1 MKKYLG
7 IDMGG
12 SSVKGGIVTEKGE
25 VLYEERLR
33 MGKDTPAETLRQ
45 FLKKFDGW
53 KYQSAAIAVAGAVKD
68 GKLVFS
74 PNLRTDGVWDVARDF
89 REWTGKPCSVTN
101 DADAAAFG
109 EWKWGAGKNFRD
121 FLLVT
126 LGTGV
131 GAAAIL
137 NGKPYRPLFG
147 AGLEVGHMIIQKNGR
162 QCRCGAHGCLEAYVG
177 TEALKKDTLRALGG
191 GYVTNKTAFDL
202 YDTNENAKRTVDHF
216 LKNLCCGLT
225 NLINLFRPQAILLGG
240 GISYQL
246 TPFFERMQT
255 EANRAAFAYGKLPV
269 TKILP
274 ARLGNRAGYLGA
286 VCSTLKRGY
295 DK

>member
-7 IDMGG
+7 IDIGG

-25 VLYEERLR
+25 VLFEQRLR
-33 MGKDTPAETLRQ
+33 MRKEDPSGTLCR

-53 KYQSAAIAVAGAVKD
+53 KYHSGAVAVAGAVKE
-68 GKLVFS
+68 GKLLFS
-74 PNLRTDGVWDVARDF
+74 PNLSQENVWDVARDF
-89 REWTGKPCSVTN
+89 RGATGKPCIVVN

-109 EWKWGAGKNFRD
+109 EWKWGAGKNYRD

-147 AGLEVGHMIIQKNGR
+147 AGLEAGHMIVRKNGR
-162 QCRCGAHGCLEAYVG
+162 QCRCGARGCWEAYIG
-177 TEALKKDTLRALGG
+177 TEALKYETMRALGEG
-191 GYVTNKTAFDL
+191 RVTNKTAFDL
-202 YDTNENAKRTVDHF
+202 YETDANAKRTVDRF
-216 LKNLCCGLT
+216 LQDLCCGLT
-225 NLINLFRPQAILLGG
+225 NLINLFRPQAIFLGG

-246 TPFFERMQT
+246 EPFLERIQT
-255 EANRAAFAYGKLPV
+255 EANRAAFAHGTLPP
-269 TKILP
+269 TKILF

-286 VCSTLKRGY
+286 VCCALK
-295 DK
+295 KTQ